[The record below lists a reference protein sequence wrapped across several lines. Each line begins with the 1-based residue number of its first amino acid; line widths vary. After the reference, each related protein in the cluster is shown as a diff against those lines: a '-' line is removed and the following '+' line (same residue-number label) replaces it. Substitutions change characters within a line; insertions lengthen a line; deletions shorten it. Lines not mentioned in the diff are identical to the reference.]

1 MNKPKIE
8 TAIIIR
14 AKTRLEQLTAKFNT
28 VDQAKF
34 YVEQSQKV
42 YRQKKSKNIGF
53 KSQFNDN
60 NYHKFDDF
68 SLNKIGFETP
78 KNIFNSGQKR
88 RKKIGFEIQ
97 QQTEQVEKQKVSND
111 FSEYE
116 NESKTFYETLN
127 SVEKQVREIIKVK
140 IIDQSFLPN
149 YIFSKK
155 DLIIVVGQ
163 DGLVA
168 NTAKYVNNIPIIA
181 VNPDTNRYD
190 GVLLP
195 FNSDNFMTAVR
206 NVVSGTYNRINVT
219 MAKATLNDGQH
230 LLAFNDFYIGVSSHS
245 SARYQITL
253 NDKVENHSSSGII
266 VSTGAG
272 STGWLSSIFNMTN
285 GLIKAFSANMP
296 IEKISIPKDADKL
309 LFVVREPFISKTS
322 KAEIVAGEITSN
334 NILTVESFMPEKG
347 IIFSDG
353 ILSDFMTFNSGAI
366 AEIGI
371 ADEKAVLVLP

>member
-1 MNKPKIE
+1 M
-8 TAIIIR
+8 
-14 AKTRLEQLTAKFNT
+14 
-28 VDQAKF
+28 
-34 YVEQSQKV
+34 
-42 YRQKKSKNIGF
+42 
-53 KSQFNDN
+53 
-60 NYHKFDDF
+60 
-68 SLNKIGFETP
+68 
-78 KNIFNSGQKR
+78 
-88 RKKIGFEIQ
+88 
-97 QQTEQVEKQKVSND
+97 
-111 FSEYE
+111 
-116 NESKTFYETLN
+116 
-127 SVEKQVREIIKVK
+127 
-140 IIDQSFLPN
+140 
-149 YIFSKK
+149 
-155 DLIIVVGQ
+155 IIVVGQ